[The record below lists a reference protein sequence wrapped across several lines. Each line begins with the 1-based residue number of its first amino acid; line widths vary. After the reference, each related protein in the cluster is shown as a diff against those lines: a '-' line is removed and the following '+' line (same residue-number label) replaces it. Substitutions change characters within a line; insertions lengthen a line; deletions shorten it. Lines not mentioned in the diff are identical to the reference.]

1 MTQHPPFEI
10 SAAGCFS
17 SFETKDEVTATEA
30 GGGGGVAERDAC
42 TALAVEFTVEFT
54 GIAGGFT
61 ASAVE
66 CEGNFSVL

>member
-1 MTQHPPFEI
+1 MTQHPPFAI

-17 SFETKDEVTATEA
+17 SFETKEEVTETGA
-30 GGGGGVAERDAC
+30 GGGGVAERAAC
-42 TALAVEFTVEFT
+42 TVLAVEFTVELF

-66 CEGNFSVL
+66 CEGNLCVL